1 MSRSPLRAICLPSLK
16 VSVPHVAFGSK
27 AGCAVGFATM
37 GLGGVA
43 GVPCFGLTGGCGL
56 TGGVYNGACGC
67 CGPCVL
73 AGGVYNGA
81 CCGCGLGFG
90 GVFCFGAGTNV
101 TVGLGAT
108 GKSCGVGGTYGS
120 GGAVGLGF
128 GCDGGGV

>member
-81 CCGCGLGFG
+81 CFG